1 MTHLDGR
8 CRSGARQ
15 EGRAGPASRAAQQGI
30 LPMTDRPNILI
41 IMVDQLNGTFFPD
54 GPAPFLHAPNLRRL
68 AEHSLRF
75 QNCYTGSPLCAPGR
89 ASFMSGQLPR
99 RTRVYDNAAEF
110 ASDIPTYAHHLRRA
124 GYLTALSGKMHF
136 VGPDQMHGFE
146 ERLTTDIYP
155 ADFGWT
161 PDYRKP
167 GERIDWWYHNLG
179 SVTGAGVAEITNQL
193 EYDDDVAFQA
203 VQKLYDLSRGGDPR
217 PWCLTVSFTHP
228 HDPYVARRKYW
239 DLYEGIPELA
249 PPTAIAYDD
258 QDPHSRRLM
267 DACDWRN
274 FDITESHIRR
284 ARQGYFANISYID
297 DKIGEIFA
305 VLEAT
310 RQEAVV
316 VFVSDH
322 GDMLGERGLWFK
334 MNFFEGSARVPLM
347 ISARGHDPGLITD
360 PVSTIDVAPT
370 LAALAGVDLGEVAPW
385 TDGVNLL
392 PMATGGTRPMVA
404 MEYAAEGSITPLVAL
419 REGAWKY
426 IRCKADPDLLFDLAS
441 DPGELRNMAADP
453 RAAEILAY
461 FRKAA
466 DARWDLA
473 AYDAEV
479 RESQARRWV
488 VYQALRNGAYFPWDY
503 QPLRAASERY
513 MRNHMDLNVLEES
526 KRFPRGE

>member
-1 MTHLDGR
+1 M
-8 CRSGARQ
+8 
-15 EGRAGPASRAAQQGI
+15 P
-30 LPMTDRPNILI
+30 RPNILI
-41 IMVDQLNGTFFPD
+41 LMVDQLNGTLFPD
-54 GPAPFLHAPNLRRL
+54 GPADWLHAPNLKAL
-68 AEHSLRF
+68 AARSLRF
-75 QNCYTGSPLCAPGR
+75 ANAYTGSPLCAPGR
-89 ASFMSGQLPR
+89 ASFMSGQLPS

-110 ASDIPTYAHHLRRA
+110 ASDIPTFAHHLRRA
-124 GYLTALSGKMHF
+124 GYATTLSGKMHF

-193 EYDDDVAFQA
+193 EYDDDVAHQA
-203 VQKLYDLSRGGDPR
+203 VQKLYDLSRGADDR

-239 DLYEGIPELA
+239 DLYEGCAHLDPPGA
-249 PPTAIAYDD
+249 PIAYDA
-258 QDPHSRRLM
+258 QDPHSQRLM
-267 DACDWRN
+267 DACDWRA
-274 FDITESHIRR
+274 FDLKPDQVRR
-284 ARQGYFANISYID
+284 ARHGYFANISYID
-297 DKIGEIFA
+297 DKIGEILA
-305 VLEAT
+305 TLAAT

-347 ISARGHDPGLITD
+347 IAAPGVAPRLETRR
-360 PVSTIDVAPT
+360 VSTIDVTPT
-370 LAALAGVDLGEVAPW
+370 LCDIAGIDMSEVAPW
-385 TDGVNLL
+385 TDGVSLAPL
-392 PMATGGTRPMVA
+392 FDPRGLRIDPVRI
-404 MEYAAEGSITPLVAL
+404 EYAAEGSIAPMVCLID
-419 REGAWKY
+419 GPWKY
-426 IRCKADPDLLFDLAS
+426 IRCAVDPEMLFNLDDDPAERVNLAAAPAPAAREALES
-441 DPGELRNMAADP
+441 LRAAAD
-453 RAAEILAY
+453 RAWNLDT
-461 FRKAA
+461 FDAA
-466 DARWDLA
+466 
-473 AYDAEV
+473 V

-488 VYQALRNGAYFPWDY
+488 VYEALRNGAYFPWDF
-503 QPLRAASERY
+503 QPLQKASERY